1 MKASMHNHN
10 QTQRG
15 IVSFM
20 VTLIMMLVIS
30 LIVIG
35 FSQTARRTA
44 REALDTQL
52 SSQAF
57 YAAESGVNM
66 VAAKIKAGGTPET
79 KDNCNNTGTY
89 AITEK
94 LDGDNVKVTCVMVD
108 PIPSDIKVGASQT
121 ESTIIPIKTIGSVN
135 LSSLTFRWT
144 PPQDVAA
151 GVSGCST
158 AGTFPATRNGNCTF
172 ALLRVDLLKTPG
184 TVNNFAALADNT
196 LTFYLQPINST
207 AGGSTLV
214 SSFNPTPLTP
224 SLNRGRIVGAGC
236 NAECSATITLIGTA
250 IGPDY
255 YVRLSTLY
263 ADTETV
269 TITGAS
275 NGVPV
280 KFSGIQAVIDSTG
293 KAQDV
298 LRRVQVRYP
307 IGITH
312 GEPPY
317 AVQSSSTICKKFTV
331 GGGEFF
337 LDPAC
342 L

>member
-1 MKASMHNHN
+1 MRISMHNHN

-66 VAAKIKAGGTPET
+66 VAAKIKAGGTPTE
-79 KDNCNNTGTY
+79 KNDCNNTGTY

-94 LDGDNVKVTCVMVD
+94 LDGDNVKVTCVLVD

-121 ESTIIPIKTIGSVN
+121 ESTIIPIDTGATP
-135 LSSLTFRWT
+135 LSSLTFKWT
-144 PPQDVAA
+144 PPQDVSAE
-151 GVSGCST
+151 VSGCSTT
-158 AGTFPATRNGNCTF
+158 AGTFPAARDANCAF
-172 ALLRVDLLKTPG
+172 ALLRVDLLKTTG
-184 TVNNFAALADNT
+184 AVNGFTALADNT
-196 LTFYLQPINST
+196 LTFYLQPIHSAMGGGSASVSDFNST
-207 AGGSTLV
+207 
-214 SSFNPTPLTP
+214 
-224 SLNRGRIVGAGC
+224 NRGRIVGVGGC
-236 NAECSATITLIGTA
+236 TTECSATIGFPA
-250 IGPDY
+250 ILGAKY

-269 TITGAS
+269 TITG
-275 NGVPV
+275 NGGAIQ
-280 KFSGIQAVIDSTG
+280 FSGIQAVIDSTG

-331 GGGEFF
+331 GGGQFA

-342 L
+342 KQ